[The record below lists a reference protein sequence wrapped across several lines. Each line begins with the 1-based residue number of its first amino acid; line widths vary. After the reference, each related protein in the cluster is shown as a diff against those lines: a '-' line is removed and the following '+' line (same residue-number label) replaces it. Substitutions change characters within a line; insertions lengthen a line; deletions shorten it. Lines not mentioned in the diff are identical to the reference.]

1 MPLYIV
7 SYDLNEKDSRTYKE
21 LYDALQTYPYWAHP
35 LESTW
40 MVSTNH
46 TAREIDERLRLLL
59 GQKDNLLV
67 VEFKKD
73 ASYWGWLSKT
83 FWEWLKARLK
93 E

>member
-1 MPLYIV
+1 MPVYIV
-7 SYDLNEKDSRTYKE
+7 NYDLKEKESRTYKE
-21 LYDALQTYPYWAHP
+21 LYDALQAYPYWNHP

-40 MVSTNH
+40 IVSTDH
-46 TAREIDERLRLLL
+46 TAREVDERLRLFL

-83 FWEWLKARLK
+83 FWEWLKVRLA

>member
-7 SYDLNEKDSRTYKE
+7 SYDLNEKESKSYKE
-21 LYDALQTYPYWAHP
+21 LYETLQAYPYWAHP

-40 MVSTNH
+40 VISTDHSAKEVN
-46 TAREIDERLRLLL
+46 ERLRLLL

-73 ASYWGWLSKT
+73 AGYWGWLSKT
-83 FWEWLKARLK
+83 FWEWLRKRL
-93 E
+93 ES

>member
-21 LYDALQTYPYWAHP
+21 LYDALQSYPDWAHP

-40 MVSTNH
+40 MVSTDD
-46 TAREIDERLRLLL
+46 TARELEEHLRHFL

-73 ASYWGWLSKT
+73 AGYWGWLSKT
-83 FWEWLKARLK
+83 FWEWLKDRLK